1 MKSIHT
7 MWRNVRR
14 SPYQAFAAI
23 FIMLLTFLVVSF
35 FSFIVYG
42 SSKIISY
49 FEAQPQVMAFFNQ
62 DTKQED
68 IDTLKQELQHNQ
80 SISKLH
86 YTSKEEAVSI
96 FKSRNKND
104 PMLLELVS
112 AGVLPP
118 SLEVSTYHIE
128 DLAPIAKQL
137 KSLPIVQE
145 VVFQPDV
152 VKTLSSGTNIIRR
165 IGIVLITVLSVTS
178 MFIMI
183 IIIGI
188 KISQKR
194 EDIDTMRLIGATSW
208 YVRWPFIFEGMFY
221 GFVGAFVGWAI
232 SVLVLWIATP
242 SLEFYFRNIPIFP
255 VSPILLV
262 ELLGIELLF
271 AIALGAFSSFIAVLR
286 YLK

>member
-49 FEAQPQVMAFFNQ
+49 FEAQPQVTAFFKDDAKQ
-62 DTKQED
+62 DDINALRDNLSQNNKIAKLKYVSKQEALQ
-68 IDTLKQELQHNQ
+68 IYKQQ
-80 SISKLH
+80 
-86 YTSKEEAVSI
+86 
-96 FKSRNKND
+96 NKND
-104 PMLLELVS
+104 PLLLDLVT
-112 AGVLPP
+112 ADVLPA
-118 SLEVSTYHIE
+118 SLEVSTHKIE
-128 DLAPIAKQL
+128 DLAPVSQTL
-137 KSLPIVQE
+137 KTAPIVQE
-145 VVFQPDV
+145 VIFQKDV
-152 VKTLSSGTNIIRR
+152 VSTLSSWTNALRR
-165 IGIVLITVLSVTS
+165 IGVVLVVLLSVMS

-208 YVRWPFIFEGMFY
+208 YVRWPFIFEGIFY
-221 GFVGAFVGWAI
+221 GIIGAIIGWLL
-232 SVLVLWIATP
+232 STVTLWLATP
-242 SLEFYFRNIPIFP
+242 ALSSFLRGIPIFP
-255 VSPILLV
+255 VSPVLLL

-271 AIALGAFSSFIAVLR
+271 AVCLGAFSSFIAVLR